1 MSPGRP
7 ERHPHPGAVR
17 SLLPSPGGC
26 IIVKAMLQGLS
37 RRFLTLAVGLFAAAL
52 GTATA
57 GSAAVPDRPDG
68 PAVPVR
74 LLSPADGAVLT
85 AGTMATLDW
94 MPLAHLARKKD
105 WEEWEAFLSVDG
117 GATYPVRITPH
128 LDRDVRR
135 ITFKVPSL
143 PTRYVRLLLR
153 AGDERREQVYEL
165 PQRFSIKAVPGIFGT
180 ASSAAPP
187 RRVWRRGEPARPGER
202 GVLIWVEGSRR
213 GDQLREVVAEE
224 PARALPVISLAVGS
238 PTPSAVAAATPPSG
252 APGSEPEIRSTAP
265 PSRNA
270 SAVRVEALRLGG
282 VDILL
287 LTQRQNE

>member
-1 MSPGRP
+1 
-7 ERHPHPGAVR
+7 
-17 SLLPSPGGC
+17 LLPSPGGC
-26 IIVKAMLQGLS
+26 IIVRTMLQGFS
-37 RRFLTLAVGLFAAAL
+37 CRFLTVAAGLFAAAL

-57 GSAAVPDRPDG
+57 GSAAVADRA
-68 PAVPVR
+68 AVPVR
-74 LLSPADGAVLT
+74 LLSPADGAVLM
-85 AGTMATLDW
+85 AGTTATLDW
-94 MPLAHLARKKD
+94 MPLAHLAQKKD

-165 PQRFSIKAVPGIFGT
+165 PQRFSIKTVPGVSGT
-180 ASSAAPP
+180 AGSAAPP
-187 RRVWRRGEPARPGER
+187 RRVWRRGESARPGER
-202 GVLIWVEGSRR
+202 GVLVWVEGSRR
-213 GDQLREVVAEE
+213 GGQLREVVAEE
-224 PARALPVISLAVGS
+224 PARAEPAFSLSAGS
-238 PTPSAVAAATPPSG
+238 PAPTAVAAATPPSG
-252 APGSEPEIRSTAP
+252 APGSEPEVRSTAP

-270 SAVRVEALRLGG
+270 SAVRIQTPRLGG

-287 LTQRQNE
+287 LIQRQNE